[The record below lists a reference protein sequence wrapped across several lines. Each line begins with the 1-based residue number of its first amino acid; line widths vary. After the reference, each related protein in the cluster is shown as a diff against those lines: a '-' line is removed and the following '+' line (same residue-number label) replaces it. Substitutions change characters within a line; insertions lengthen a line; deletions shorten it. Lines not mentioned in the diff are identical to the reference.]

1 MILPAFLLVWSRR
14 TEKCQQGEAVLRDTK
29 VCSAKAQSAPCELTD
44 EKTSSAITNESNLM
58 GSQAASFA
66 DSAAAAG
73 GGTWFGSAMSPS
85 GPAKALE
92 DFGR

>member
-14 TEKCQQGEAVLRDTK
+14 TERYQQGEAVLRDTK

-73 GGTWFGSAMSPS
+73 GGRG
-85 GPAKALE
+85 L
-92 DFGR
+92 DLR